1 MHAKKTQLADVGEL
15 LFVKENRITLQARTV
30 AVKTDDLSD
39 VGGKLSRI
47 CHKSPAGIE
56 KEAVSHEITTCS

>member
-1 MHAKKTQLADVGEL
+1 M
-15 LFVKENRITLQARTV
+15 KENRITLQARTV

-56 KEAVSHEITTCS
+56 KEAVSREITTCS